1 MDIAFGIILVIIF
14 LLIVAGPLLSRLLG
28 GPLSRWMAGKMED
41 RFRNMMGMPTRKEE
55 KKARK
60 RAAKREKDG
69 AEAFRKAAA
78 GRRQPGSSYSSMEHS
93 GLQSY
98 AEDVEF
104 TEVIEYT
111 ETEIRVEKES
121 GETFHESQISDAEY
135 VEIKKNRAEQHG

>member
-14 LLIVAGPLLSRLLG
+14 LLIVAGPLLWRLLG

-78 GRRQPGSSYSSMEHS
+78 GRRQPGSSYGSMEHS

-104 TEVIEYT
+104 TEVKNFSEEINIGVAAKSHKEKVVIE
-111 ETEIRVEKES
+111 E
-121 GETFHESQISDAEY
+121 QIEDADFI
-135 VEIKKNRAEQHG
+135 EIKSSKN